1 MAIDP
6 TQLAEE
12 QAQREGINIAGQP
25 TEVARGPQEYV
36 QLAGPVRSF
45 FDLLASQ
52 GRRVI
57 GEGGQAARVPT
68 PQEAPLVG
76 ETAAQIQ
83 ERLAPQVLSPE
94 GVTRFREMGGEAPAP
109 GRFGEIQQEEEVL
122 QSAAEALDEQA
133 AAASTGAQNINQE
146 LDIPLGEPVTPPEIT
161 DEVAERAAAAAVD
174 PDAPLRSLQEG
185 GDFNFNY
192 IENPE
197 DIGRVITELGATFA
211 DETVAAARGVISN
224 ETTLDDAARLAA
236 DEIGLT
242 RRILNRRIGE
252 GAINAS
258 EMVAARE
265 LLVRSARRIT
275 ELAETVS
282 SGTATAAQQLEFR
295 RQLSIHAAIQMQVKG
310 MQTEVARTLQSFQI
324 PVSGE
329 MSADRLNAEALRM
342 LNEGGIDEA
351 STRAL
356 ADRIGQLGAL
366 PEGQRAAAINEITQ
380 RGWYARTKEAA
391 TEAYL
396 SGLLSS
402 PATQARNTLGTASFM
417 LFQLPSEMIAGAYG
431 AAIRGGNRILAP
443 NRVLPED
450 QVYVQDA
457 FIRLRGWMDSY
468 RDALRAGGIA
478 FQTEVPA
485 SMATKIDAPVGGIRS
500 SMDNPFGRAI
510 NEFGRRARYPFR
522 FLLGADEFFKTIS
535 QRGELYVRAHQRYQA
550 SLRAGN
556 DHQTA
561 LDDAGMMLLDPSS
574 AATELSTQAR
584 YDTMMSDLGAFGR
597 LARQIQDTIP
607 GRIILPFFTAP
618 TNDFLRTMEH
628 IPFMPSRTY
637 SDLAG
642 RNGERAR
649 QMALGR
655 WSLGGATLA
664 TVAQYAQDGHLTGSM
679 PSTEAARNALPPGW
693 QPYSI
698 VLRGEN
704 FPTDENGEP
713 MPLYDAYGR
722 PNGPLT
728 YVSYAGYGPVSSVL
742 GIGSDVTQRMYMMRD
757 PSKNSNIASAAIA
770 ATADYYRELP
780 MLQGVSEVINVLE
793 AASRGDALSVE
804 RILRSPAEAA
814 TPLGF
819 PSPVSSLQRN
829 IQRAIDP
836 TRVVPREDIQYVTM
850 DDLMAGV
857 AEGRRGYVMP
867 DGSPNYRLVGQPAG
881 DAGTVMRQAFEAVDA
896 YQSRDSIFR
905 DELDLNVPRY
915 DVMGNIVGES
925 DISIET
931 APGLAAWNLTTGMT
945 IRQGETPTPTQ
956 DELMRLAVTTG
967 GSVLS
972 NPDRRDGVRLSP
984 GAQSDLVRIAKNE
997 VTLRQ
1002 PGAGYVDFRGA
1013 LDNLINTNAYIMAQ
1027 DAERR
1032 SMIQTMQDQ
1041 YFEAGFDILLQLDQ
1055 YANLRQAVE
1064 DRRNLQEQGMR

>member
-25 TEVARGPQEYV
+25 TEMARGPQEYV

-57 GEGGQAARVPT
+57 GEGGAAARVPT
-68 PQEAPLVG
+68 PQEAPMVG

-83 ERLAPQVLSPE
+83 ERLAPDVLSPQ
-94 GVTRFREMGGEAPAP
+94 GVTRFEEAGGQAPAP
-109 GRFGEIQQEEEVL
+109 GRFLEVQQEEDVL
-122 QSAAEALDEQA
+122 QSAADALDQETQA
-133 AAASTGAQNINQE
+133 ANAAARNINQE
-146 LDIPLGEPVTPPEIT
+146 LDNPLGEPVTPPEIT
-161 DEVAERAAAAAVD
+161 DETAERVAAAAVD

-185 GDFNFNY
+185 GDFNFEY
-192 IENPE
+192 IQNPE

-224 ETTLDDAARLAA
+224 ESTLDDAARIAA

-275 ELAETVS
+275 ELAESVANGS
-282 SGTATAAQQLEFR
+282 ADAATQLAFR

-324 PVSGE
+324 PVAGE
-329 MSADRLNAEALRM
+329 LDANRLNAESLR
-342 LNEGGIDEA
+342 LLSEGGFSEE

-356 ADRIGQLGAL
+356 ANRIGQIGGL
-366 PEGQRAAAINEITQ
+366 PEGQRAAAINELTQ
-380 RGWYARTKEAA
+380 RGWYSRTKEAV

-396 SGLLSS
+396 AGLLSS
-402 PATQARNTLGTASFM
+402 PATQMKNIVGSASFM
-417 LFQLPSEMIAGAYG
+417 LFQLPTEMMAGAYG

-450 QVYVQDA
+450 QVYIQDA
-457 FIRLRGWMDSY
+457 FIRLRGWMDSF
-468 RDALRAGGIA
+468 RDGLRAGAIA
-478 FQTEVPA
+478 FETEIPA

-642 RNGERAR
+642 RNGPRA
-649 QMALGR
+649 QQLALGR

-664 TVAQYAQDGHLTGSM
+664 TVSQYAMDGQLTGGM
-679 PSTEAARNALPPGW
+679 PATEAARNALPPGW

-698 VLRGEN
+698 VMRGEG
-704 FPTDENGEP
+704 FPTDENGDP

-757 PSKNSNIASAAIA
+757 ASKNSNIAAAAIA

-793 AASRGDALSVE
+793 AAARGDAMSVE

-819 PSPVSSLQRN
+819 PSPISSLQRN

-836 TRVVPREDIQYVTM
+836 TRVVPREDIEYVTM
-850 DDLMAGV
+850 DSLMAGV

-867 DGSPNYRLVGQPAG
+867 DGSPNYRLVGTPVG
-881 DAGTVMRQAFEAVDA
+881 DAGTVMRQALGAIDA
-896 YQSRDSIFR
+896 YQARDSVFR
-905 DELDLNVPRY
+905 DERDLNVPRY
-915 DVMGNIVGES
+915 DVMGNVVGEN
-925 DISIET
+925 DISIST

-945 IRQGETPTPTQ
+945 IRQGETPTPLQ
-956 DELMRLAVTTG
+956 DELMRLAVSTG

-972 NPDRRDGVRLSP
+972 NPDRRQGVRLSP

-1002 PGAGYVDFRGA
+1002 PGAGFVDFRGA

-1032 SMIQTMQDQ
+1032 SMIQTLQDE
-1041 YFEAGFDILLQLDQ
+1041 YLEEGFGILLQLDE

-1064 DRRNLQEQGMR
+1064 DRTNLQEQGMR